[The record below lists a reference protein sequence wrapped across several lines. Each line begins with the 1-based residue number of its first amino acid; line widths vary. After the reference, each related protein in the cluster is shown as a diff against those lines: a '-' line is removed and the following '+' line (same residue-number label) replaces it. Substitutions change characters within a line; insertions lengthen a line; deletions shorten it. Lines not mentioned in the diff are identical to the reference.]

1 MTRPRGCPSSGG
13 TRLLALSARGR
24 LMTCSL
30 DLSSEAPCPARATVV
45 NTGQK
50 IKELLS
56 GIGTVSER

>member
-1 MTRPRGCPSSGG
+1 
-13 TRLLALSARGR
+13 
-24 LMTCSL
+24 MTCSL

-50 IKELLS
+50 IKKLLS